1 MVEIIADNI
10 TSPLGFT
17 TEENYRAVKAGSSML
32 RRYDGKWG
40 IPEPFTASL
49 FTDEQWGE
57 MPGEGRFTRF
67 ERILIHSAD
76 EALHHTGVNP
86 KSERVLFVVSTTKG
100 NIELLDSVEAD
111 FSRERV
117 LPGYAARMLTAYFG
131 NPNEPLVVSNACISG
146 LSAQIAAARALESGH
161 YDYAVVV
168 GAEVQSKFIISGFQ
182 SFKALSP
189 VACKPF
195 DKERC
200 GLNVGEAAACMIMR
214 RAVTHGGWFAVSGS
228 IRNDANHIS
237 GPSRTGEGSYRALK
251 AVLIRQAGKVSC
263 DDSVLTEELAFIN
276 VHGTSTLYNDE
287 MEATAIHRMGLSVL
301 PVNTLKGYYGH
312 TMGAAGI
319 LEAVLSMRAIDDH
332 TVLATRGFDKM
343 GVSHAINISNRN
355 RSTNKHAFVKLLS
368 GFGGSNAAMLY
379 KRGGE
384 A

>member
-10 TSPLGFT
+10 TSPLGFM
-17 TEENYRAVKAGSSML
+17 TEDNYRAVKAGSSML

-67 ERILIHSAD
+67 ERILIHSVD
-76 EALHHTGVNP
+76 DALHHTGVNP

-200 GLNVGEAAACMIMR
+200 GLNVGEAAACMIMK
-214 RAVTHGGWFAVSGS
+214 RAVTHGGWCAVSGV

-343 GVSHAINISNRN
+343 GVSHAVNISNRN

-379 KRGGE
+379 KRGGK

>member
-17 TEENYRAVKAGSSML
+17 TEENYRAVKAGGSML

-117 LPGYAARMLTAYFG
+117 LPGYAARMVTAYFG

-200 GLNVGEAAACMIMR
+200 GLNVGEAAACMIMK
-214 RAVTHGGWFAVSGS
+214 RAVTHGGWCAVSGA

-263 DDSVLTEELAFIN
+263 DDSVLTEELASMYT
-276 VHGTSTLYNDE
+276 VH
-287 MEATAIHRMGLSVL
+287 
-301 PVNTLKGYYGH
+301 P
-312 TMGAAGI
+312 
-319 LEAVLSMRAIDDH
+319 
-332 TVLATRGFDKM
+332 
-343 GVSHAINISNRN
+343 
-355 RSTNKHAFVKLLS
+355 RSIMTKWKQRPSIEWGCRF
-368 GFGGSNAAMLY
+368 F
-379 KRGGE
+379 R
-384 A
+384 

>member
-17 TEENYRAVKAGSSML
+17 TEDNYRAVKAGSSML

-67 ERILIHSAD
+67 ERILIHSVD
-76 EALHHTGVNP
+76 DALHHTGVNP

-117 LPGYAARMLTAYFG
+117 LPGYAARMVTAYFG

-182 SFKALSP
+182 SFKALSS

-214 RAVTHGGWFAVSGS
+214 RAVTHGGWCAVSGA

-251 AVLIRQAGKVSC
+251 AVLIRQADKVSC

-319 LEAVLSMRAIDDH
+319 LEAVLSMRAIDNH

-343 GVSHAINISNRN
+343 GVSHAVNISNRN

-379 KRGGE
+379 KRGGK

>member
-17 TEENYRAVKAGSSML
+17 TEENYRAVKAGGSML

-117 LPGYAARMLTAYFG
+117 LLGYAARMVTAYFG

-214 RAVTHGGWFAVSGS
+214 RAVTHGGWCAVSGA

-379 KRGGE
+379 KRGGK

>member
-17 TEENYRAVKAGSSML
+17 TEENYRAVKAGGSML

-117 LPGYAARMLTAYFG
+117 LPGYAARMVTAYFG

-200 GLNVGEAAACMIMR
+200 GLNVGEAAACMIMK
-214 RAVTHGGWFAVSGS
+214 RAVTHGGWCAVSGA

-237 GPSRTGEGSYRALK
+237 GPSRIGEGSYRALK

-343 GVSHAINISNRN
+343 GVSHAVNISNRN

-379 KRGGE
+379 KRGGK

>member
-17 TEENYRAVKAGSSML
+17 TEENYRAVKAGGSML

-117 LPGYAARMLTAYFG
+117 LLGYAARMLTAYFG

-214 RAVTHGGWFAVSGS
+214 RAVTHGGWCAVSGA

-379 KRGGE
+379 KRGGK

>member
-17 TEENYRAVKAGSSML
+17 TEENYRAVKAGGSML

-117 LPGYAARMLTAYFG
+117 LLGYAARMLTAYFG

-214 RAVTHGGWFAVSGS
+214 RAVTHGGWCAVSGA

-343 GVSHAINISNRN
+343 GVSHAVNISNRN

-379 KRGGE
+379 KRGGK

>member
-17 TEENYRAVKAGSSML
+17 TEDNYRAVKAGSSML

-200 GLNVGEAAACMIMR
+200 GLNVGEAAACMIMK
-214 RAVTHGGWFAVSGS
+214 RAVTHGGWCAVSGA

-319 LEAVLSMRAIDDH
+319 LETVLSMRAIDDH

-343 GVSHAINISNRN
+343 GVSHAVNISNRN

-379 KRGGE
+379 KRGGK

>member
-117 LPGYAARMLTAYFG
+117 LPGYVARMLTAYFG

-200 GLNVGEAAACMIMR
+200 GLNVGEAAACMVMK
-214 RAVTHGGWFAVSGS
+214 RAVTHGGWCAVSGA

-319 LEAVLSMRAIDDH
+319 LETVLSMRAIDDH

-379 KRGGE
+379 KRGGK

>member
-17 TEENYRAVKAGSSML
+17 TEENYRAVKAEGSML

-214 RAVTHGGWFAVSGS
+214 RAVTHGGWCAVSGA